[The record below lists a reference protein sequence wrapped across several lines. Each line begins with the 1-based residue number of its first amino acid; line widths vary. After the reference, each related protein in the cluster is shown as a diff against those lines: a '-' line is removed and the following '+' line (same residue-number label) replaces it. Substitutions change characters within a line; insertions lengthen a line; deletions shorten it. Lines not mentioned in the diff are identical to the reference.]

1 MKFTSREQ
9 IDGFLEAIQECKGDV
24 YLESAEG
31 DRFNL
36 KSQLSMFIGIG
47 RLLEKKGDELELFAT
62 NKADEAVLL
71 KFLCDY
77 PVA

>member
-62 NKADEAVLL
+62 NKTDEAVLL